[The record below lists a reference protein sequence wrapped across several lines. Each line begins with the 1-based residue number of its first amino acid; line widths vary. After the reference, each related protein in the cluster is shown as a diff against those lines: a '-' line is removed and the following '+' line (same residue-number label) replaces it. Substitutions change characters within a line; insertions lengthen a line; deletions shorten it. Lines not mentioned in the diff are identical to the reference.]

1 MDKLKIV
8 FLDAA
13 TMGDV
18 SFAPISRHGN
28 LTLYD
33 SSTPEQAKKMA
44 GLSDGA
50 IVGSAIVKLIAQ
62 YGREAVP
69 YVADYVKRMK
79 DAVREA

>member
-1 MDKLKIV
+1 
-8 FLDAA
+8 
-13 TMGDV
+13 
-18 SFAPISRHGN
+18 
-28 LTLYD
+28 
-33 SSTPEQAKKMA
+33 MA